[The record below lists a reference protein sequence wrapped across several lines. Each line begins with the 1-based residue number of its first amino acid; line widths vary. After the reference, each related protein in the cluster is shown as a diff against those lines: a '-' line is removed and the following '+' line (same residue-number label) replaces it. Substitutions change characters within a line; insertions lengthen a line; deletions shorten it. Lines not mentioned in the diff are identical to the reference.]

1 MVVAEESQGQLVI
14 LDRIR
19 EMVRLAEGLDEAGNL
34 DADVEQRALDCLS
47 RFGQRIRTLDAS
59 RVSTVGTNTLRRT
72 NNSDEFIF
80 NAEQALGFPIEIISG
95 IEEARLVYQGVAHAL
110 EQDFQGRL
118 IIDIGGG
125 STELIIGEGF
135 STKLMNSLE
144 MGCVM
149 MTQKF
154 FADGKIKEKRMQA
167 ARIYVLQRMKAVH
180 YAYTRLGWETV
191 IGSSGSIKSIASV
204 IQEMKLGEGD
214 GISREALSKLLSI
227 CSDYKKIKKLDLPGL
242 SDRRKE
248 VFLGG
253 LIVLSGVFEALGIE
267 RMQVSQGALREGL
280 LYDMVGRRQN
290 NDIRNKSI
298 SSLSSRFHTDQ
309 HHTQRIEQTAFDFF
323 QQLKC
328 HWFKDVLHASNL
340 LRWACEVHEIGR
352 GISHTSYQK
361 HGAYIIENADL
372 SGFSR
377 QEQRRLATIV
387 RAHRGKIQNDFF
399 KERHK
404 EQHEMLIQLTVILR
418 LSVIFHR
425 SRIENVLPAIGVT
438 INDSGLVL
446 KLPDRWLNEHPLT
459 INDLEQEAVYLE
471 SIGLGLLTERM
482 V

>member
-1 MVVAEESQGQLVI
+1 MVVAEENQGQLVI

-19 EMVRLAEGLDEAGNL
+19 EMVRLAEGLDDAGNL
-34 DADVEQRALDCLS
+34 DAEVEQRALDCLS
-47 RFGQRIRTLDAS
+47 RFGQRIRSLDAS
-59 RVSTVGTNTLRRT
+59 CVSTVGTNTLRRT
-72 NNSDEFIF
+72 KNSDEFLF

-95 IEEARLVYQGVAHAL
+95 IEEARLIYQGVSNVL
-110 EQDFQGRL
+110 EQDFQNRL

-149 MTQKF
+149 MTKKF
-154 FADGKIKEKRMQA
+154 FSDGKIKEKQMQT

-180 YAYTRLGWETV
+180 HAYNRLGWDVV
-191 IGSSGSIKSIASV
+191 IGSSGSIKSISNV
-204 IQEMKLGEGD
+204 IQEMQLGNGE
-214 GISREALSKLLSI
+214 GISREALSKLLAI

-242 SDRRKE
+242 SERRRD

-253 LIVLSGVFEALGIE
+253 LIVLSGVFESLGIE

-298 SSLSSRFHTDQ
+298 HSLASRFHTDQ

-328 HWFKDVLHASNL
+328 HWFNDVQHASNL

-352 GISHTSYQK
+352 GISHSSYQN

-377 QEQRRLATIV
+377 QEQKRLATIV
-387 RAHRGKIQNDFF
+387 RAHRGKLMNDFF

-404 EQHEMLIQLTVILR
+404 DLHEMLIQLTVVLR
-418 LSVIFHR
+418 LSAIFHR
-425 SRIENVLPAIGVT
+425 SRIANVLPAIGITV
-438 INDSGLVL
+438 NDNELVL

-459 INDLEQEAVYLE
+459 INDLEQEAAYLQ
-471 SIGLGLLTERM
+471 SIGLKLQTERM
-482 V
+482 L